1 MNWMI
6 GGVYGDLYRIAMGD
20 RREGA
25 QLDEWE
31 IERRMGEANTHSS
44 SQDGRYWHRVATFAK
59 RICSVVSLVRAPAPD
74 VAQNAEDDSAAAHQM
89 RTEGV

>member
-59 RICSVVSLVRAPAPD
+59 RFRRLSGSCTGPGCSPER
-74 VAQNAEDDSAAAHQM
+74 
-89 RTEGV
+89 